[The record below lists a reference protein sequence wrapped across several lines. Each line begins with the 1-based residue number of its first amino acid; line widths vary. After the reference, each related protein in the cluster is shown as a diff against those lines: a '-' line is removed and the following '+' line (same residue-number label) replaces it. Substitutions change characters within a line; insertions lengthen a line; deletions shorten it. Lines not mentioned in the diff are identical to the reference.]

1 MILDQKF
8 RVFLAVA
15 REGSFSRA
23 AWRLGLS
30 QSSVSFHVGAL
41 EKELGLKLFE
51 RRGRSIA
58 LTLEGRALLEEG
70 EKLARRAQHLEERF
84 SRDSA
89 LIPRRL
95 RLGSD
100 SLTCA
105 FTLPRALARFRETH
119 PDLVFSYEHLD
130 PDSLVDGLLSG
141 ILDVALMGLPPRH
154 KKLMV
159 EPCFQDEIVLVFQ
172 AGRVEPEIGPGD
184 LEKLPLLVARGDPG
198 LELLLRKG
206 LEEAGAPLR
215 RLQVFMEIEGLAV
228 VKNFILAGLGG
239 AFLPRVTVQRELDSG
254 EMAVTR
260 VKGLRLERQ
269 TRLVHAREGAPS
281 EAVSSFLEFVRG
293 GGVGEVVKERAGRN
307 GRIPRD
313 RKGMEE

>member
-41 EKELGLKLFE
+41 EKELGLKLFN
-51 RRGRSIA
+51 RRGRFIA
-58 LTLEGRALLEEG
+58 LTVEGRALLEEG
-70 EKLARRAQHLEERF
+70 EKLARRAERLEEQF
-84 SRDSA
+84 FRDSA
-89 LIPRRL
+89 LIPKRL

-105 FTLPRALARFRETH
+105 FTLPRALACFREAH
-119 PDLVFSYEHLD
+119 PDLVFSYEHMD
-130 PDSLVDGLLSG
+130 PDSLVEGLLEG
-141 ILDVALMGLPPRH
+141 TLDVALMGLPPRH
-154 KKLMV
+154 RKLLV

-172 AGRVEPEIGPGD
+172 AGRAEPEIAPGE
-184 LEKLPLLVARGDPG
+184 LEKLPLLAAKGDPG
-198 LELLLRKG
+198 LELLLRRG

-215 RLQVFMEIEGLAV
+215 KLRVFMEIEGLAV

-254 EMAVTR
+254 EMAETR
-260 VKGLRLERQ
+260 VRGLRLERR
-269 TRLVHAREGAPS
+269 TSLVHSREGSPG

-293 GGVGEVVKERAGRN
+293 GGVGKVIEERAGRN
-307 GRIPRD
+307 GKIPRN
-313 RKGMEE
+313 RKGRKA